1 MPRVSIIVPCRNEE
15 RHLGG
20 LRRAARWRS
29 GCPQGWTLEIVIAD
43 GMSDDG
49 TRRALDELAARDPRV
64 AFVDNPERIVS
75 TGLNRALGAASGEVV
90 VRMDVHTE
98 YAPDYVAECLAAL
111 QVTGA
116 DNVGGPW
123 RAIADPA
130 RRADPGGGRGGVPVA
145 LGGRRRALARAR
157 LRRPGRHRLPRRLAA
172 QDLRALRRLRRD
184 PGAQPGRRAQP
195 AHRQGRRPGL
205 AGVAHPQQL
214 PAARRRSAR
223 CSASTCNTAT
233 GSRS

>member
-15 RHLGG
+15 QHL
-20 LRRAARWRS
+20 AAFAAS
-29 GCPQGWTLEIVIAD
+29 ALAQKLPEGWTLEIVIAD

-75 TGLNRALGAASGEVV
+75 SGLNRALARRHRRGRGADGRAHRVRARLRRRVPGGAAGD
-90 VRMDVHTE
+90 RRRQRRR
-98 YAPDYVAECLAAL
+98 AVA
-111 QVTGA
+111 GRRRSR
-116 DNVGGPW
+116 G
-123 RAIADPA
+123 
-130 RRADPGGGRGGVPVA
+130 RADPGRGGRGVPVA
-145 LGGRRRALARAR
+145 LGGRRRALAPAR

-172 QDLRALRRLRRD
+172 ADLRALRRLRRG

-205 AGVAHPQQL
+205 AGVARS
-214 PAARRRSAR
+214 AAATGRGRRSAR
-223 CSASTCNTAT
+223 CSASTCSTAT